1 MAAPRTAGAGHAA
14 RRTERGVQEMNRTA
28 RRRLLAGIL
37 AAFTALALVL
47 AGCSTK
53 APTAPRGTGGGGSAS
68 GQQLKI
74 FMAPKF
80 TGLAYFEVAR
90 KGGER
95 AAKELGFTFQYIG
108 SDKAEATEQIA
119 TLTNAIPQ
127 NPNALVVSAIDG
139 DAVAP
144 ALKQARSQGIKVV
157 TYDADAATDA
167 RDLFVN
173 QLSYDLAAR
182 TMLDAALLNSPQG
195 GLVAFISASP
205 TAPNHTAHVRIMKQL
220 MDTDP
225 QYKSLKYVDAV
236 QFAGDDAAKSQ
247 EIALN
252 LMQAHPD
259 LKLIISSSAVSAPAA
274 EQAIINAG
282 KGGQVFAT
290 GVALPSSVRDFIKQG
305 YSKAFMMWDPE
316 ELGYIATVA
325 AYQLANGT
333 ITAKEG
339 TVLDAG
345 KSGKYTVGKD
355 GEVDYNKPLM
365 FTADNIDNFNF

>member
-1 MAAPRTAGAGHAA
+1 MMRSGRRLKVVGVGAVLAAASMVMAA
-14 RRTERGVQEMNRTA
+14 
-28 RRRLLAGIL
+28 
-37 AAFTALALVL
+37 
-47 AGCSTK
+47 CST
-53 APTAPRGTGGGGSAS
+53 TAPGTGGAS
-68 GQQLKI
+68 GTSAAASGGTSGQLKI

-90 KGGER
+90 KGGEQ
-95 AAKELGFTFQYIG
+95 AAKDLNLNFKYIG

-127 NPNALVVSAIDG
+127 KPNALVVSAIDG

-144 ALKQARSQGIKVV
+144 ALRDARKAGIKVV

-167 RDLFVN
+167 RDIFVN
-173 QLSYDLAAR
+173 QLSYELAAK
-182 TMLDAALLNSPQG
+182 TMLDAALLNSPDG

-205 TAPNHTAHVRIMKQL
+205 TAVNHAAHVKFMKQL

-225 QYKSLKYVDAV
+225 KYSKLKYIDTV

-259 LKLIISSSAVSAPAA
+259 LKVIISSSAVSAPAA

-282 KGGQVFAT
+282 KCGQVFAT
-290 GVALPSSVRDFIKQG
+290 GVALPSSVKDFIKQG
-305 YSKAFMMWDPE
+305 CSKAFMMWDPA

-325 AYQLANGT
+325 AAQLAEGK
-333 ITAKEG
+333 ITAEKGQTIDAGPAG
-339 TVLDAG
+339 TYQVLDG
-345 KSGKYTVGKD
+345 

-365 FTADNIDNFNF
+365 FTADNIDKYNF